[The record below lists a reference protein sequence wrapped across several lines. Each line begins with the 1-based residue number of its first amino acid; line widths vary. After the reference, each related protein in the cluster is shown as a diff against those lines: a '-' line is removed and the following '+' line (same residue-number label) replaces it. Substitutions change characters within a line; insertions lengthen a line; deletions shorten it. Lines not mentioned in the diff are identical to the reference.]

1 MGSSSE
7 IVDSGKVSG
16 QKSNFSQTCSL
27 LSQYLKEK
35 GGFGELSLGL
45 NRSFESNGVAAKTM
59 NLLPMLEKSGQN
71 MEVPA
76 RNDANNPVNL
86 FPQAAGFY
94 SSTVKE
100 ELQSDT
106 TDNICVA
113 RALADTAQ
121 MTIFYG
127 GQVLVFNDFPSDKA
141 REIMLLASK
150 GSPVTGNCFAP
161 PHTTPPKP
169 AESASSLV
177 APISS
182 SAAGIPPF
190 GVTGLIPENPQTPLY
205 PRMNDLPL
213 SRKASLTR
221 FLEKRKDRITAKA
234 PYQTNSSKSAENKT
248 WLGFGP
254 QFQPHLQIE
263 RLA

>member
-1 MGSSSE
+1 MRSSSE

-35 GGFGELSLGL
+35 GTFGELSLGL
-45 NRSFESNGVAAKTM
+45 NRGFESNGVAAKTM
-59 NLLPMLEKSGQN
+59 NLLPMLEKSAQN

-76 RNDANNPVNL
+76 RNANNKPVNL
-86 FPQAAGFY
+86 FPQVAGFY
-94 SSTVKE
+94 GTVVKE
-100 ELQSDT
+100 EPENKAAT
-106 TDNICVA
+106 CVA
-113 RALADTAQ
+113 KSEPDTAQ

-127 GQVLVFNDFPSDKA
+127 GQVLVFNDFPADKA

-150 GSPVTGNCFAP
+150 GYPVNGNCFAP
-161 PHTTPPKP
+161 NMTPKP

-177 APISS
+177 APTST
-182 SAAGIPPF
+182 GIPTF
-190 GVTGLIPENPQTPLY
+190 GSGLIPENPQNPVD

-234 PYQTNSSKSAENKT
+234 PYQSNSSASSKSAENNKT
-248 WLGFGP
+248 WLGFRA
-254 QFQPHLQIE
+254 QFPPPLQME